1 MFVSSAAYYD
11 PCPHNPRL
19 LLTLSLTLRSNCARR
34 SLHIFA
40 ASTFAGLSS
49 FGSASIDMTDIRI
62 FSTLCMGDH
71 RSDALS

>member
-1 MFVSSAAYYD
+1 MIARAFRVYRPSD
-11 PCPHNPRL
+11 RL
-19 LLTLSLTLRSNCARR
+19 TPSRTLFSNSGRR

-49 FGSASIDMTDIRI
+49 FGSANIDMTDIRI

-71 RSDALS
+71 LSEALS